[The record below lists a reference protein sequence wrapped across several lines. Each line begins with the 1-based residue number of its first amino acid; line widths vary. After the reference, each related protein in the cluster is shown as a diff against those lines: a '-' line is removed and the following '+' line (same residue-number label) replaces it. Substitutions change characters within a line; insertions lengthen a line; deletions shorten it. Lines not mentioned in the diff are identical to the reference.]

1 MHRRNGMYDCLSCLI
16 SEKEIILKVP
26 LVVARIDQLDLSV
39 ELSELLLSE
48 EVSGTA
54 GILLR
59 TIYMGPTDR
68 EIKER
73 EESLAKGEKDRTH
86 NMLIVGFGMNK
97 DGQDYYLAQNSWVK
111 DGVPWL
117 CDTSKPLVSLNGVGI
132 VQPLVQM
139 KAMLSK
145 NNIGSA

>member
-1 MHRRNGMYDCLSCLI
+1 
-16 SEKEIILKVP
+16 
-26 LVVARIDQLDLSV
+26 
-39 ELSELLLSE
+39 
-48 EVSGTA
+48 
-54 GILLR
+54 
-59 TIYMGPTDR
+59 MGPTDR

-117 CDTSKPLVSLNGVGI
+117 CWVMGTFLVGDMRLYYKLNPSNVMKSSHLSLDNVKGQAI
-132 VQPLVQM
+132 
-139 KAMLSK
+139 
-145 NNIGSA
+145 N